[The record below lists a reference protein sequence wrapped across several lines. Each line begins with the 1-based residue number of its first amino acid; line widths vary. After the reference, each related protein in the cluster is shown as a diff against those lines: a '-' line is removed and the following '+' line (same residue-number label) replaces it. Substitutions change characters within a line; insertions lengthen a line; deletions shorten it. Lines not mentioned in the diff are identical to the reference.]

1 MTLQTIDMSANN
13 EFTKLKA
20 IDLLG
25 ITQELEGLYLEYRDT
40 LNLERKVRFG
50 IELEYEGLDK
60 SKVEEFIGK
69 QKIDWK
75 SEEDITLKSG
85 GEAVSP
91 KLFDQRKTWEDLRKI
106 CEFLRF
112 QNADTTHNAGVH
124 IHVGAHLLGDNLD
137 AWRRFAKLYTIY
149 ERVLIRFG
157 YGDKVNARRTLF
169 SYAKPVALSFLEHIS
184 ELDER
189 RSLTTSKN
197 FFRQIYNVK
206 ENAINLRS
214 LEFLRAIVNFNTLE
228 FRYFNSTT
236 EEAIIQNDVNV
247 ACHMLLAAASK
258 DLDEDFLNFKLRQL
272 EKASLNEKAY
282 LEQCSQ
288 ILLREMAE
296 LVDLIFDNNKD
307 KIYFMKQY
315 IRSFETS
322 TSSEVKYARE
332 MVKK

>member
-258 DLDEDFLNFKLRQL
+258 DLDEDFLNFKLR
-272 EKASLNEKAY
+272 
-282 LEQCSQ
+282 
-288 ILLREMAE
+288 
-296 LVDLIFDNNKD
+296 
-307 KIYFMKQY
+307 
-315 IRSFETS
+315 
-322 TSSEVKYARE
+322 
-332 MVKK
+332 